1 MSQQQN
7 GQFASP
13 DKQARDGPTDSLDIY
28 GEASDTADDE
38 LLESANLG
46 FGNYSEGMMWQ
57 QVESF
62 KDALFADAAFARL
75 LVGRCIEQT
84 QRRLGEEAWAE
95 EVVESGAD
103 ESNHDRR
110 EYIDRRGTEIW
121 KELSEQQR
129 RDAMEKHYGVG
140 YEWRPP
146 HWRMMMARHESSR
159 GRNAHLLDNLFGRIK
174 KKIVDDSGGGRG
186 GQLPRLGGER

>member
-1 MSQQQN
+1 MSQQN
-7 GQFASP
+7 GQFTSP

-62 KDALFADAAFARL
+62 KDTLFADAAFSRIL
-75 LVGRCIEQT
+75 IGRCIEQT
-84 QRRLGEEAWAE
+84 KRRLGEEAWQDEVIDSGASPDKHDRAEFIAERGE
-95 EVVESGAD
+95 EVWEQLNDAQ
-103 ESNHDRR
+103 RR
-110 EYIDRRGTEIW
+110 E
-121 KELSEQQR
+121 KMQQY
-129 RDAMEKHYGVG
+129 YGVG

-159 GRNAHLLDNLFGRIK
+159 GRDAHLLDNLFGRIK
-174 KKIVDDSGGGRG
+174 KKIVNDESSPRG
-186 GQLPRLGGER
+186 GNLPRLGGDR

>member
-84 QRRLGEEAWAE
+84 QRRLGEEAWE
-95 EVVESGAD
+95 DEVVESGAD
-103 ESNHDRR
+103 ESKHDRR
-110 EYIDRRGTEIW
+110 EYIDRRGDEIW
-121 KELSEQQR
+121 EELSEQQR
-129 RDAMEKHYGVG
+129 RDAMEKYYGVG

-174 KKIVDDSGGGRG
+174 KKIVDDNNSRG
-186 GQLPRLGGER
+186 GQLPRLGGDR